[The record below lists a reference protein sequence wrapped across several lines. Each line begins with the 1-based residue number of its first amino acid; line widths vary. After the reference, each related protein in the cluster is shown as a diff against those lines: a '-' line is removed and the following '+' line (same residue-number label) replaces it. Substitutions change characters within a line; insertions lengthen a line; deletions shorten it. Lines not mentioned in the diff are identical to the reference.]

1 MEHHKAIEKSNLPQN
16 NNMEESDKHYAEQKK
31 LGTKNYIFSDFIK
44 LKSRSNQCIV
54 RDAGSVVT
62 LGGWGM

>member
-1 MEHHKAIEKSNLPQN
+1 
-16 NNMEESDKHYAEQKK
+16 MEESDKHYDEQKK

-54 RDAGSVVT
+54 RDASSVVT